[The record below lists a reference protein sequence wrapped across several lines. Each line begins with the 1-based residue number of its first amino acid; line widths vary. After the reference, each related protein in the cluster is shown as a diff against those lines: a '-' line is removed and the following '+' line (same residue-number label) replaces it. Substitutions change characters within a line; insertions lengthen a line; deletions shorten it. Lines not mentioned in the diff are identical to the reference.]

1 MPCCRI
7 WLMLRTITTRS
18 ACWPRPISGLNDDV
32 KALGAAQN
40 AVRTTPDDEWA
51 LRLLSSALMMSGRY
65 HQARDAADRALQ
77 ADPRE
82 WRCHVQRANVD
93 LAFARVDDLSW
104 AAAYRA
110 VELAPDEASTHQV
123 LGRVALAAR
132 IPKLAEQQFRAA
144 LAIDPDNAVSQNNL
158 AVALMRRRRLGGAL
172 RLFLGAARLDPTDPT
187 FGNNL
192 RLVLRTSLGYL
203 TLIGFITS
211 VICLIGSAG
220 SPAQTTYDYAP
231 VTALPSFVISTD
243 AAGNLAVPSDLVAAF
258 APKVTGSHY
267 TPATPGSRGHFAL
280 LTVLTLINVGLAPCC
295 SGGCADRSGAAWCGC

>member
-1 MPCCRI
+1 MVQAIEVGQAGAFIELKRYQRAVDALLPHLAHAPDDHHALC
-7 WLMLRTITTRS
+7 LL
-18 ACWPRPISGLNDDV
+18 AQAYLGLNDDV

-65 HQARDAADRALQ
+65 HQARDAADRARQ

-158 AVALMRRRRLGGAL
+158 AVALMRR
-172 RLFLGAARLDPTDPT
+172 
-187 FGNNL
+187 
-192 RLVLRTSLGYL
+192 
-203 TLIGFITS
+203 
-211 VICLIGSAG
+211 
-220 SPAQTTYDYAP
+220 
-231 VTALPSFVISTD
+231 
-243 AAGNLAVPSDLVAAF
+243 
-258 APKVTGSHY
+258 
-267 TPATPGSRGHFAL
+267 
-280 LTVLTLINVGLAPCC
+280 
-295 SGGCADRSGAAWCGC
+295 